1 MPSTAS
7 LKAKRLE
14 EFLIERG
21 SEFHRRIVEGKKEW
35 RCWSRLEW
43 GTRKQKGR
51 RGEFVGIRSDL
62 LQIARSFRILKKRIV
77 FCLDRLSC
85 RGYQFKNCMFF
96 SGVTVLHQ
104 VISGDKTGSTFMNFF
119 EFLGLRYEVRVPN
132 ATTVIKNGANLRII
146 ALILLWEKN
155 F

>member
-7 LKAKRLE
+7 FKAKRLE

-21 SEFHRRIVEGKKEW
+21 SEFHRRMVEGKKEW

-62 LQIARSFRILKKRIV
+62 VQIARSFRILKKRMV
-77 FCLDRLSC
+77 FCLALLSC
-85 RGYQFKNCMFF
+85 RGYQFKVCMFHKNR
-96 SGVTVLHQ
+96 L
-104 VISGDKTGSTFMNFF
+104 
-119 EFLGLRYEVRVPN
+119 LRY
-132 ATTVIKNGANLRII
+132 
-146 ALILLWEKN
+146 
-155 F
+155 